1 MKPLLF
7 ILQKHLKNSIKELKK
22 KPIVMIAYILILA
35 FFVILTV
42 IGFLMPSGIVNKQP
56 PELFGAIVSTCIL
69 AVVYFGIKQGIS
81 NGSSFFRLA
90 DVNFVFTAPISP
102 KKVLIYGF
110 IQQLFMTLFI
120 VLFISFQI
128 PNLKNNFP
136 IKSYGALII
145 YAGVV
150 ILFFTIQ
157 LIGMLI
163 YSISSKSY
171 ANRKLLQR
179 ILTILIAIFASGF
192 LIAVFK
198 TQDMKEAAI
207 VYLNNDLFSYIP
219 FIGWVKEFLM
229 AAVYGITPLF
239 FMNLFLI
246 LFSCSMAIFVVYKL
260 KTDYYEDVLAA
271 TERKE
276 QMIAAKRAGR
286 SNLNFR
292 DVKARK
298 VSFKFEGS
306 GARAIFY
313 RHILEYR
320 KNGLFFINRTSFIV
334 IAIGLASKYFFPGS
348 SIMTTMFFSIYL
360 LFFLSIQGKW
370 VDELNK
376 QYIYLI
382 PDKSSK
388 KVFYATLAE
397 NIKNLVDGI
406 LLFTAAGI
414 MFKSDVLTI
423 ILCVLAYVSFG
434 SVFSYGDVL
443 SRRLFGKTHTKN
455 LQIFIRMFIT
465 LGVIT
470 PSIILSF
477 VSKYLFGDVQFY
489 CTLIVYNLLVSFA
502 ILMSC
507 KGIFDK
513 LEMV

>member
-7 ILQKHLKNSIKELKK
+7 ILRKHLKNSIKELKK
-22 KPIVMIAYILILA
+22 KPIVMIVYILILA
-35 FFVILTV
+35 FFVLMPAIS
-42 IGFLMPSGIVNKQP
+42 FLMPSGTVNKLP
-56 PELFGAIVSTCIL
+56 PELFGAIVSIGIL

-81 NGSSFFRLA
+81 SGSSFFRLS

-110 IQQLFMTLFI
+110 LQQLFMTFFI

-136 IKSYGALII
+136 IKSYGVFII

-163 YSISSKSY
+163 YSISSKSS

-179 ILTILIAIFASGF
+179 IFTALVAIFAGGF

-198 TQDMKEAAI
+198 MQDVKEAAI
-207 VYLNNDLFSYIP
+207 AYLNNDLFSYIP

-229 AAVYGITPLF
+229 AAVYGMTPLF
-239 FMNLFLI
+239 YLNLFLI
-246 LFSCSMAIFVVYKL
+246 LFSSSLAIFVVYKL

-286 SNLNFR
+286 SNLSFR
-292 DVKARK
+292 NVRARK
-298 VSFKFEGS
+298 VSFKFEGT
-306 GARAIFY
+306 GARSIFY

-320 KNGLFFINRTSFIV
+320 KNGLFFLNRTSFIV
-334 IAIGLASKYFFPGS
+334 IAAGLASKYFYPGS

-360 LFFLSIQGKW
+360 LFFVSIQGKW

-388 KVFYATLAE
+388 KVFYATLSE

-414 MFKSDVLTI
+414 MFKSSVLTI
-423 ILCVLAYVSFG
+423 VLCVLAYVSFG
-434 SVFSYGDVL
+434 SAFSYGDVL
-443 SRRLFGKTHTKN
+443 SRRLFGKTHSKN
-455 LQIFIRMFIT
+455 LQVFVRMFIT

-470 PSIILSF
+470 PAIIFSF
-477 VSKYLFGDVQFY
+477 ISKYLFGDVQFY
-489 CTLIVYNLLVSFA
+489 CTLIAYNLLVSFA
-502 ILMSC
+502 ILMAC
-507 KGIFDK
+507 KGIF
-513 LEMV
+513 